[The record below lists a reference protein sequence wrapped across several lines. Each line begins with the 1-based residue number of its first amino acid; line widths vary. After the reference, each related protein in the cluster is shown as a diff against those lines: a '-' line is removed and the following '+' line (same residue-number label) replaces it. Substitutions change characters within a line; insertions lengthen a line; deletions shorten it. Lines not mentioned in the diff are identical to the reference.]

1 MHANI
6 LEREHMVTQENITW
20 LKSWFAAYVK
30 TFQSGN
36 PDDQRNIDLKEEHTM
51 RVCKEI
57 LDVGTSLDLD
67 SQDLLVAEVIALF
80 HDVGRFEQ
88 YARYGTFSDPESE
101 DHALLG
107 VKVLRKNDVLKTLD
121 QETRDLILRTVSYH
135 NRAKLPEEETER
147 CLFFTKLLRDADKL
161 DIWRVVTDY
170 YRKMNSSRN
179 GVIELG
185 LPDSPEISQDVYM
198 DMIAGRTVK
207 TTSLK
212 TLNDFKVLQMGW
224 IYDVNFPRTFQLV
237 GERGYLEKIRDV
249 LPPTEQ
255 VSEIYSAARSYLKA
269 HLVKNSPESF

>member
-1 MHANI
+1 
-6 LEREHMVTQENITW
+6 MVTQENITW

-30 TFQSGN
+30 TFRSGN
-36 PDDQRNIDLKEEHTM
+36 PDDQRNIDLKEEHTR

-121 QETRDLILRTVSYH
+121 QETRALILRTVSYH

-185 LPDSPEISQDVYM
+185 LPDSPEISQDVCM

-255 VSEIYSAARSYLKA
+255 ASEIYSAARSYLEA
-269 HLVKNSPESF
+269 HLVKDSPESFY